1 MSVQILLV
9 VLDLVGT
16 FVFAVSGAAAGI
28 KHRLDLFGVLV
39 LSFAAATAGGLA
51 RDLLIGA
58 IPPAA
63 ISDLRYIFVPIL
75 AGLVIFWAPGIV
87 HRFRH
92 MVVLFDA
99 AGLALFVISGTYKA
113 LSFGLNPVAAALLG
127 MLTGI
132 GGGIARDLLVQEV
145 PGVLHREIYAVAGL
159 AGAVVVVIGGQLQLP
174 PAAVAATGAMLCF
187 GLRMISILR
196 QWQLPIAKLT
206 SDESAT
212 SANIPSD
219 RPDK

>member
-1 MSVQILLV
+1 MSVQMLLV
-9 VLDLVGT
+9 VLDLIGT
-16 FVFAVSGAAAGI
+16 FVFALSGAAAGI

-39 LSFAAATAGGLA
+39 VAFAASTAGGVA
-51 RDLLIGA
+51 RDVLIGA
-58 IPPAA
+58 TPPAA

-75 AGLVIFWAPGIV
+75 AGLVMFWAPEIV
-87 HRFRH
+87 RRLRH
-92 MVVLFDA
+92 AVVLFDA

-132 GGGIARDLLVQEV
+132 GGGIVRDLLVQEV
-145 PGVLHREIYAVAGL
+145 PAVLRREIYAVAGL
-159 AGAVVVVIGGQLQLP
+159 AGAVVVVLGGQWQLP
-174 PAAVAATGAMLCF
+174 PVAVAATASVLCF
-187 GLRMISILR
+187 GLRMISIRR
-196 QWQLPIAKLT
+196 QWQLPIAEPA
-206 SDESAT
+206 SDKSAT